1 MYLKDYALQVRK
13 LVRGCNIITLLQFYR
28 GGISMEFD
36 ELNKV
41 LIKEEWINNIKYMS
55 PRPRFNHIELQG
67 ELYIQ
72 LKNYF
77 KKSCNVSIEASLFL
91 TKEDP
96 AIIKCDKNSIDN
108 LIKSKKAEIAPD
120 VAVYCDKN
128 QIFYRGYIG
137 IPQLIIEV
145 LSPSNSDDDLIV
157 KKDLYE
163 EYGVPE
169 YWIVSPM
176 SKKIWI
182 YSLVDDGYE
191 LKYSCTLNDKFNSIR
206 FKDLEIDL
214 SEIEL
219 IEEE

>member
-1 MYLKDYALQVRK
+1 
-13 LVRGCNIITLLQFYR
+13 
-28 GGISMEFD
+28 MEF
-36 ELNKV
+36 NKIKQS
-41 LIKEEWINNIKYMS
+41 LLKEEWINNIKYMS
-55 PRPRFNHIELQG
+55 PRPRYNHIELQG
-67 ELYIQ
+67 ELYLQ

-77 KKSCNVSIEASLFL
+77 KKSCNVSIEAALFL

-96 AIIKCDKNSIDN
+96 SIIKSDKNSIDT
-108 LIKSKKAEIAPD
+108 LIKSKKAEVAPD

-145 LSPSNSDDDLIV
+145 LSPSNSDDDLIS
-157 KKDLYE
+157 KKNLYE

-182 YSLVDDGYE
+182 YSLINNKYE
-191 LKYSCTLNDKFNSIR
+191 LKHNCTLKDRFKSIR
-206 FKDLEIDL
+206 FEELEIDL
-214 SEIEL
+214 SDIEL
-219 IEEE
+219 IEED

>member
-1 MYLKDYALQVRK
+1 
-13 LVRGCNIITLLQFYR
+13 
-28 GGISMEFD
+28 MEF
-36 ELNKV
+36 NKIKQS
-41 LIKEEWINNIKYMS
+41 LLKEEWIYTIKYMP
-55 PRPRFNHIELQG
+55 PRPRYNHIELQG
-67 ELYIQ
+67 ELYLQ
-72 LKNYF
+72 LKKYF

-96 AIIKCDKNSIDN
+96 SIIKGDKNFMDN
-108 LIKSKKAEIAPD
+108 LIKSKEAEVVPD

-163 EYGVPE
+163 EYGVTE
-169 YWIVSPM
+169 YWIISPM

-182 YSLVDDGYE
+182 YSLTDNKYE
-191 LKYSCTLNDKFNSIR
+191 LKHSCTLNDKFKSIR
-206 FKDLEIDL
+206 FEDLEIDL
-214 SEIEL
+214 SEVEL
-219 IEEE
+219 IEED